1 MKRRRGNL
9 LEIGKKIGQRY
20 KVIRLIGTGGMA
32 NVYLGHDLILDRDVA
47 VKVLRFDFQNNTD
60 ALRRFQREALSATQL
75 VHQNIVS
82 VYDVDEENGL
92 QYIVME
98 YVKGTDLKKHI
109 ENNGKINPE
118 NSIHI
123 MNQVL
128 SAMALA
134 HQNRIIHRDIKPQ
147 NILIDEDNH
156 VKVTDFGIAVALSD
170 TSITQT
176 NTLLGSVH
184 YLSPEQARGGMAT
197 TKSDIYA
204 LGIVLYEL
212 LSGKVPFDGESA
224 VSVALKHFQEEMPS
238 IRKENPEIP
247 QSLENIILKAT
258 AKEPIDRYQTCE
270 EMLADLDT
278 ALDPSRENE
287 VAFIPAS
294 MLNETKVMQPITPP
308 LKKEEMIPI
317 EEKIPIYSSSTSEN
331 KKESSVN
338 NQKKKKRGPLF
349 LLFSFLFLAVFVISY
364 MVWNNREPEP
374 VMVPDIVNV
383 SEDTAKRLLEQ
394 ENLIVGEVFEEYDD
408 TISETFT
415 IRTEPAAGSSV
426 PFQSEVDLFI
436 SLGKEPTTVESYL
449 GESYSDVLERLKE
462 LGFVVE
468 RLDRYD
474 DEEEAGVIIG
484 QSIEDGT
491 DMVADGEMIT
501 LTVSK
506 GKEPFEMA
514 DLKGY
519 TKVSV
524 QDYVDQYG
532 LGVNFIEE
540 SSDEIAEGL
549 VISQSISPQSNFTR
563 GETITVT
570 LSTGVAQAEYV
581 LFSKTITIP
590 YDAAIQKESSDKK
603 ESSSESNESNKDDAN
618 SAQSITKS
626 NHIVVSMQDADHQI
640 DEIFREFDISKDQ
653 EITLNFRIIEGE
665 KGAYQVERDG
675 EIILEEKE
683 LTK

>member
-1 MKRRRGNL
+1 MVK
-9 LEIGKKIGQRY
+9 IGKKIGQRY
-20 KVIRLIGTGGMA
+20 KIIRLIGTGGMA

-109 ENNGKINPE
+109 ENNGKINPQ

-147 NILIDEDNH
+147 NILIDEDDH
-156 VKVTDFGIAVALSD
+156 IKVTDFGIAVALSD

-197 TKSDIYA
+197 IRSDIYA

-224 VSVALKHFQEEMPS
+224 VSIALKHFQEEMPS
-238 IRKENPEIP
+238 IRKQNPEIP

-287 VAFIPAS
+287 AVFTPAS
-294 MLNETKVMQPITPP
+294 MLNETKVMKPITPSV
-308 LKKEEMIPI
+308 KKEEVIPTQ
-317 EEKIPIYSSSTSEN
+317 EKKPVYSTTSSKN
-331 KKESSVN
+331 KQDSSIKN
-338 NQKKKKRGPLF
+338 TNKKKRGPLF
-349 LLFSFLFLAVFVISY
+349 LLLSILFLAGFVFFY
-364 MVWNNREPEP
+364 MIWNNREPDP
-374 VMVPDIVNV
+374 VTVPDVVNV
-383 SEDTAKRLLEQ
+383 NEATAKRLLEQ
-394 ENLIVGEVFEEYDD
+394 QNLLIGEVFEEYDD
-408 TISETFT
+408 TIAKDFI
-415 IRTEPAAGSSV
+415 IRTEPATGSSV

-436 SLGKEPTTVESYL
+436 SLGKKPTIVERYL
-449 GESYSDVLERLKE
+449 GENYSDVRERLKE

-474 DEEEAGVIIG
+474 EQEEAGIIID
-484 QSIEDGT
+484 QSIEEGT
-491 DMVADGEMIT
+491 EIVADGKMMT
-501 LTVSK
+501 LTVSM
-506 GKEPFEMA
+506 GKEVFTMA

-532 LGVNFIEE
+532 LDVTFKEE
-540 SSDEIAEGL
+540 SSADVAEGL
-549 VISQSISPQSNFTR
+549 VISQSISPQSNFNR
-563 GETITVT
+563 GDSITVT
-570 LSTGVAQAEYV
+570 LSAGVAPPEYV
-581 LFSKTITIP
+581 LFSKTIKIP
-590 YDAAIQKESSDKK
+590 YVAPAENESSDKK
-603 ESSSESNESNKDDAN
+603 ESSSESDESMEGNTN
-618 SAQSITKS
+618 SSSIPKS
-626 NHIVVSMQDADHQI
+626 NHVVVFMQDADHNI
-640 DEIFREFDISKDQ
+640 NEIFREFDISKDQ

-665 KGAYQVERDG
+665 KGAYQVKRDG
-675 EIILEEKE
+675 EVILEEKE

>member
-1 MKRRRGNL
+1 M

-98 YVKGTDLKKHI
+98 YVKGTDLKKYI
-109 ENNGKINPE
+109 ENSGKVSPQ

-156 VKVTDFGIAVALSD
+156 VKVTDFGIAIALSD

-197 TKSDIYA
+197 TKSDVYA

-238 IRKENPEIP
+238 IRKEHPEIP

-308 LKKEEMIPI
+308 LKKEEMIPT
-317 EEKIPIYSSSTSEN
+317 EEKTPIYSSSSSEN

-383 SEDTAKRLLEQ
+383 NEDTAKRLLEQ

-415 IRTEPAAGSSV
+415 IRTEPAVGSSV

-436 SLGKEPTTVESYL
+436 SLGKKPTTVESYL
-449 GESYSDVLERLKE
+449 GESYSDVRDRLKE

-474 DEEEAGVIIG
+474 EQEEAGVIIG

-491 DMVADGEMIT
+491 DIVADGEMIT
-501 LTVSK
+501 LTVSM
-506 GKEPFEMA
+506 GKEAFTMA

-532 LGVNFIEE
+532 LDVDFIEE
-540 SSDEIAEGL
+540 ASDEIAEGL

-590 YDAAIQKESSDKK
+590 YDAAIEKESSDKK

-618 SAQSITKS
+618 SAQSIPKS